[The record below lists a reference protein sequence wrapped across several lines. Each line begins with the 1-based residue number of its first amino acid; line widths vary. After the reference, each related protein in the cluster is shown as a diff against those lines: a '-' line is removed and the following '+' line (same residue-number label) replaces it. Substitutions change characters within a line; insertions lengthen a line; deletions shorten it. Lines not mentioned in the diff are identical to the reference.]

1 MPLYVVAFVE
11 AGGYRCRCRIR
22 AAAMADHL
30 ELAVKKIWGAA
41 AFWVPQ
47 AGSPSVGRVYERV
60 GDPEEPGG
68 DHPRTA
74 LTTVEITPVRRTP

>member
-1 MPLYVVAFVE
+1 
-11 AGGYRCRCRIR
+11 
-22 AAAMADHL
+22 
-30 ELAVKKIWGAA
+30 VKKIWGAA

-74 LTTVEITPVRRTP
+74 LTMVEITPARRKP